1 MKKFLLFGLIIVSK
15 LYVPAQ
21 DQTHVHLS
29 SHMGSPFAITVVHP
43 DAKKAW
49 EAIEKAEKEIERIE
63 ALISSW
69 RPTSQTS
76 QINKHAGLK
85 AVKVSEELFQLIYRA
100 KKVSQLSQGAFDIS
114 YASMDR
120 IWKFDGS
127 MTKMP
132 SPEAVA
138 RSVEK
143 IGYEEIEL
151 MEAEKEV
158 FLQRKGMKI
167 GFGAMGKGYAA
178 NRAKAILQ
186 ENGIHSGMVN
196 AGGDLIAWGKEEN
209 GNAWRIAI
217 ADPTKQKTVLA
228 WLELSD
234 QAIVTSGDYE
244 RFVEIEG
251 KRYAHIIDPRTGY
264 PVQGIKS
271 VSIICPDAELADALA
286 TSVFVM
292 GKEKG
297 LALVEKLQ
305 GIECLI
311 ITDENEIVTSKK
323 LKLSYE

>member
-1 MKKFLLFGLIIVSK
+1 MKKFLFSLFLFVAYLPSH
-15 LYVPAQ
+15 AQ
-21 DQTHVHLS
+21 ENTHIHES
-29 SHMGSPFAITVVHP
+29 FHMGSPFAITVVHS
-43 DAKKAW
+43 DREKAW
-49 EAIEKAEKEIERIE
+49 EAIEAAEKEIERIE

-76 QINKHAGLK
+76 SINKHAGLK

-120 IWKFDGS
+120 IWKFDGT
-127 MTKMP
+127 MTQMP
-132 SPEAVA
+132 SPEAIA
-138 RSVEK
+138 KSVEK
-143 IGYEEIEL
+143 IGYQQIEL
-151 MEAEKEV
+151 QEARKEV
-158 FLQRKGMKI
+158 FLQRQGMKI

-186 ENGIHSGMVN
+186 AKGISSGMVN
-196 AGGDLIAWGKEEN
+196 AGGDLTAWGKEEN
-209 GNAWRIAI
+209 GESWKIAI
-217 ADPTKQKTVLA
+217 ADPSKKKTVLA

-234 QAIVTSGDYE
+234 QAVVTSGDYE

-286 TSVFVM
+286 TCVFVM
-292 GKEKG
+292 GREKG
-297 LALVEKLQ
+297 LKLIEKLQ

-311 ITDENEIVTSKK
+311 ITDENEIVTSNK